1 MLIKILN
8 TGEDKQYKFEDIE
21 QKNKKIAKLNSQIA
35 NITAKTI
42 AVLSELRQSLQ
53 EKNEILSK
61 PI

>member
-42 AVLSELRQSLQ
+42 AVSCLMSLQ
-53 EKNEILSK
+53 ITH
-61 PI
+61 